1 MLKLIHSCIALIIAL
16 SLCLFTALIDS
27 RIIFKDGIDWLGI
40 IIIISTIFC
49 MWLLFWMWLKRAS
62 KI

>member
-1 MLKLIHSCIALIIAL
+1 MLKLIHSCIALIIIL
-16 SLCLFTALIDS
+16 SLCLFAALIDS

-40 IIIISTIFC
+40 NITTSIIFC
-49 MWLLFWMWLKRAS
+49 MWVLFWMWLKRAS